1 MINKTRKTRERKY
14 RGNLIGNKLE
24 NVTLRVEIRSKN
36 WLVCDLIRIAWTSY
50 STRDRSSNRYSINA
64 RHFVQRVRKVRSS
77 LTRNGC
83 VPSRALY
90 SETVL

>member
-1 MINKTRKTRERKY
+1 MINNQKNAKEEIY
-14 RGNLIGNKLE
+14 RDNLIGNKLE

-36 WLVCDLIRIAWTSY
+36 WPVCDLIRIAWTSY